1 MVPRIVGEG
10 EFMRRVTLLML
21 IVLALPGGSAAAP
34 ARDERDSTNLRMK
47 TSCGLPVRAFVM
59 LFELPDGS
67 VLRGPAIVRSK
78 LARAGG
84 VPTIAEV
91 RSLVAHSCGVGADG
105 PRLVWGAYTVRAD
118 TSWASVRML
127 DQDLFRL
134 SLLPHGSRPVIRV
147 AGAASVDTAR
157 FTDHK
162 LDGSEISLSSVPMGR
177 ANLIVAVFAPRTI
190 PRAPDYLERQRR
202 FLDDVWAHRDSV
214 NWLRLALN

>member
-1 MVPRIVGEG
+1 MHRVG
-10 EFMRRVTLLML
+10 FWLT
-21 IVLALPGGSAAAP
+21 IALALPGVSLAASP
-34 ARDERDSTNLRMK
+34 AVERDSTSLSAK
-47 TSCGLPVRAFVM
+47 SACGLPVRAFVM

-78 LARAGG
+78 RARAGG

-91 RSLVAHSCGVGADG
+91 RSLVAHRCGVGADG

-118 TSWASVRML
+118 TAWAFARMS
-127 DQDLFRL
+127 DRDLFRL
-134 SLLPHGSRPVIRV
+134 SLLPDGSRPVIRV
-147 AGAASVDTAR
+147 VGAASADTER

-162 LDGSEISLSSVPMGR
+162 LDGSEISLSSVRMGR
-177 ANLIVAVFAPRTI
+177 ANLVVAVFAPRTI